1 MPLDKTIT
9 EKRHCMETDSNSV
22 IKNWKGLELRSNRPM
37 NGRREQAVM
46 KLPIPQYRQATQFTC
61 GPACLMMAMKF
72 FQPNLRLTREL
83 EFDIWREANLVE
95 SYGTSK
101 EGLALAAARRG
112 FHVYT
117 LGGTLRHSFLD
128 AIKDQISNIDWRV
141 LELLY
146 EDTKTKF
153 RSKGLRNR
161 SSRIDLSKLRQILLR
176 SHVPIL
182 LTSTL
187 LFHKGEDLPHWV
199 VVTGYGRD
207 GWYVNNPLARTA
219 HTKIGH
225 EPLRSKL
232 GYHGVRCAVVV
243 CGPGTDEVS

>member
-1 MPLDKTIT
+1 MP
-9 EKRHCMETDSNSV
+9 
-22 IKNWKGLELRSNRPM
+22 IK
-37 NGRREQAVM
+37 GRTNKSRTRTVV
-46 KLPIPQYRQATQFTC
+46 KLPVPQYRQATQFTC

-112 FHVYT
+112 FEVYT
-117 LGGTLRHSFLD
+117 IGRTLPHSFID
-128 AIKDQISNIDWRV
+128 AIKDQIPNLDLGV

-153 RSKGLRNR
+153 RSMGLRNQ
-161 SSRIDLSKLRQILLR
+161 SSRIELLKLRQTLMR

-187 LFHKGEDLPHWV
+187 LFLKGEDLPHWV

-207 GWYVNNPLARTA
+207 GWYVNNPLARTT
-219 HTKIGH
+219 HTKVGH
-225 EPLRSKL
+225 DALRSKL

-243 CGPGTDEVS
+243 CGPRTEPTTSTK

>member
-1 MPLDKTIT
+1 
-9 EKRHCMETDSNSV
+9 
-22 IKNWKGLELRSNRPM
+22 
-37 NGRREQAVM
+37 
-46 KLPIPQYRQATQFTC
+46 
-61 GPACLMMAMKF
+61 LMMAMKF

-95 SYGTSK
+95 SYGTSE

-112 FHVYT
+112 FEVYT
-117 LGGTLRHSFLD
+117 MGGNLSHSFID
-128 AIKDQISNIDWRV
+128 AIKDQIPNLDMGV
-141 LELLY
+141 LEQLY

-153 RSKGLRNR
+153 RSRGLRNQ
-161 SSRIDLSKLRQILLR
+161 SSRLDPSKLRQILFR
-176 SHVPIL
+176 SHIPIL

-225 EPLRSKL
+225 EALRSKL
-232 GYHGVRCAVVV
+232 GYHGVRCSVVV
-243 CGPGTDEVS
+243 CGLGTDAVS